1 MDKNKDKRGAAVK
14 FPPPLVF
21 LVFIAMAYGLH
32 RVVPFAI
39 GFSPGFNYSGL
50 AAVILGLA
58 IILLAGLSLKRA
70 STSIEP
76 WKPTTQIVSSGV
88 FAYSRNPI
96 YIAFSLIS
104 IGIGVFLDS
113 FWVVISC
120 VPSSV
125 AVYYLAI
132 RKEERYLEK
141 KFGEEYLA
149 YKRKV
154 RRWL

>member
-1 MDKNKDKRGAAVK
+1 MQKDKDERGAAVK
-14 FPPPLVF
+14 FPPPIVF
-21 LVFIAMAYGLH
+21 LVFMAVAYGLQQIA
-32 RVVPFAI
+32 PLSI
-39 GFSPGFNYSGL
+39 GSAPGVNYSGL
-50 AAVILGLA
+50 IAVIVGMV

-96 YIAFSLIS
+96 YVAFSFIS
-104 IGIGVFLDS
+104 IGLGVFLGSWWIAIS
-113 FWVVISC
+113 FI
-120 VPSSV
+120 PSSI
-125 AVYYLAI
+125 AVYHLAI
-132 RKEERYLEK
+132 KKEERYLEE
-141 KFGEEYLA
+141 KFGTEYLK